1 MKGQDKMNVS
11 MKWRLALAAS
21 AFALLPVSVMA
32 QGYYDDDIYFDE
44 SKAKAKKTQTTT
56 VRTSPS
62 STNRTSAKPVA
73 TVRVDRDIDEYNRRG
88 SYQPVKT
95 NTVDDLGDNFEYT
108 RRIER
113 FYNQD
118 IVNESGDDDLVYYYT
133 NANDE
138 LADVNCAAPTTINI
152 YVDNPDPWDGFW
164 NPYYYS
170 SAWSWAW
177 RPTYYNPWY
186 SWNYAWGYGPS
197 WSWNWGWGGPSFSIG
212 WSWGWGWDYPSW
224 GWGWNPGWGWN
235 HPGWGGGHHHP
246 NYPGNNWGY
255 NPPRPAGPGASR
267 PSARP
272 GYGGSVAS
280 NRNPQR
286 PTQNGTLSRNNSARG
301 GRSPQDSNSVGTRPS
316 SSSSDIAASTGRGSR
331 STSAR
336 GGYNPSQQT
345 RPGQSSVGTVN
356 RGTSTTTRG
365 TSTSS
370 SSSNRNS
377 GRTYNSGSSSSS
389 SGRASSG
396 RSSSTSRSSSYGS
409 SSGSSSRSSY
419 GSGSSSSYGGG
430 RSSGGSYSGGGR
442 SSGGG
447 GGGRGGRH

>member
-1 MKGQDKMNVS
+1 MNVS

-56 VRTSPS
+56 VKTAPAVRQ
-62 STNRTSAKPVA
+62 SAKPVA
-73 TVRVDRDIDEYNRRG
+73 TVRVDRDVDEYNRRG
-88 SYQPVKT
+88 SYKPVQ
-95 NTVDDLGDNFEYT
+95 NQTVDDLGDNFEYT

-118 IVNESGDDDLVYYYT
+118 IVNESGDEDLVYYYT

-138 LADVNCAAPTTINI
+138 LADINCVAPTTINI

-197 WSWNWGWGGPSFSIG
+197 WSWSWGWGGPSFSWG
-212 WSWGWGWDYPSW
+212 WSWGWGWNYPSW

-272 GYGGSVAS
+272 GYGSVAS

-301 GRSPQDSNSVGTRPS
+301 GRTPQASNGTSLPSYGTADSGVT
-316 SSSSDIAASTGRGSR
+316 ASTGRGSR
-331 STSAR
+331 SSSAR
-336 GGYNPSQQT
+336 SGYNPSQQT
-345 RPGQSSVGTVN
+345 RPGQSSVGTTN
-356 RGTSTTTRG
+356 RGTSSSNRG
-365 TSTSS
+365 TASS
-370 SSSNRNS
+370 SSTNRNS
-377 GRTYNSGSSSSS
+377 GRSYNSGSSSSS

-396 RSSSTSRSSSYGS
+396 RSSSSSSRSSYGT
-409 SSGSSSRSSY
+409 SSGSSSSRSSY
-419 GSGSSSSYGGG
+419 GSGSSSYGGG
-430 RSSGGSYSGGGR
+430 RSSGGSYGGGGGR

-447 GGGRGGRH
+447 GGRGGRH